1 MASKMLGI
9 EIGSDSLKM
18 ALVKKGTVTAM
29 AAERLPDHLV
39 REGRVVSPATMSQ
52 FVKTMLKKYRLPKGD
67 CALVLPPQVVVAQ
80 RLTMPV
86 MSEAELK
93 LNLPY
98 EFRDYVG
105 KDASEYDFDYI
116 VIGINDGVMDLY
128 AAAVRRQLVED
139 YYAIFKKAG
148 LTLKV
153 AMPAEMA
160 WLNIIANC
168 DNAPRKLC
176 IVDIGH
182 RTTRVNIFEHGNY
195 VMGKDIEYAGQLLDE
210 TIAAELGIDSHA
222 GRTHKETNNKK
233 VQSADFIQGAYGTVA
248 LEIMKALSFF
258 NYSSTS
264 EDGELQDL
272 YYCGGCASIE
282 PLRTAIIKSTG
293 MTAHHVCR
301 LLNMTETVSDMALS
315 CALAAGAGLQN
326 Q

>member
-18 ALVKKGTVTAM
+18 SLVKKGSVVAM
-29 AAERLPDHLV
+29 ASERLPDHLV

-52 FVKTMLKKYRLPKGD
+52 FVKEMLKKHKFPKGD
-67 CALVLPPQVVVAQ
+67 CALVLPAQVVVAQ

-116 VIGINDGVMDLY
+116 VIGIADGVMELY
-128 AAAVRRQLVED
+128 AAAVRRQIVED

-148 LTLKV
+148 LTLKL

-160 WLNIIANC
+160 WLNILQQAE
-168 DNAPRKLC
+168 NAPKKLC
-176 IVDIGH
+176 IIDIGH
-182 RTTRVNIFEHGNY
+182 RTTRVNIFENGNY
-195 VMGKDIEYAGQLLDE
+195 IMGKDIEYAGQLLDE
-210 TIAAELGIDSHA
+210 TIAAELNIDAHA

-233 VQSADFIQGAYGTVA
+233 VQSSDFIQGAYGAIA
-248 LEIMKALSFF
+248 LEIMKTLSFF
-258 NYSSTS
+258 SYSSSS

-272 YYCGGCASIE
+272 YYCGGCATIE
-282 PLRTAIIKSTG
+282 PLRTAIVKATG
-293 MTAHHVCR
+293 MTPHHICR
-301 LLNMTETVSDMALS
+301 LLNMTDTAGDMALG
-315 CALAAGAGLQN
+315 CALSAGAALQN

>member
-1 MASKMLGI
+1 MGSKMLGI

-18 ALVKKGTVTAM
+18 TLVKKGTVVAM
-29 AAERLPDHLV
+29 ASERLPDHLV

-52 FVKTMLKKYRLPKGD
+52 FVKDMLKKYRLPKGD
-67 CALVLPPQVVVAQ
+67 CALVLPPQTVVAQ

-105 KDASEYDFDYI
+105 KDSSEYDFDYI
-116 VIGINDGVMDLY
+116 VIGIDGGVMDLY

-148 LTLKV
+148 LTLKQ

-160 WLNIIANC
+160 WLNVIANAN
-168 DNAPRKLC
+168 DAPKKLC
-176 IVDIGH
+176 IIDIGH
-182 RTTRVNIFEHGNY
+182 RTTRVNIFENGNY

-210 TIAAELGIDSHA
+210 TIAAELNVDAHA

-233 VQSADFIQGAYGTVA
+233 VQSADFIQSAYGTIS
-248 LEIMKALSFF
+248 LEVMKTLSFF
-258 NYSSTS
+258 NYSTS
-264 EDGELQDL
+264 FDDGELQDL
-272 YYCGGCASIE
+272 YYTGGSAAIE
-282 PLRTAIIKSTG
+282 PLRIALVKATG
-293 MTAHHVCR
+293 MTPHHICR
-301 LLNMTETVSDMALS
+301 LLNMTETAGDMALG
-315 CALAAGAGLQN
+315 CALSAGAALQN

>member
-18 ALVKKGTVTAM
+18 TLVKKGTVVAM
-29 AAERLPDHLV
+29 ASERLPDHLV
-39 REGRVVSPATMSQ
+39 REGRVVSPATMSM
-52 FVKTMLKKYRLPKGD
+52 FVKDMLKKYRLPRGE
-67 CALVLPPQVVVAQ
+67 CSLVLPPQVVVAQ
-80 RLTMPV
+80 RLTMPL

-116 VIGINDGVMDLY
+116 VIGIDGGVMDLY

-148 LTLKV
+148 LTLKQ

-160 WLNIIANC
+160 WLNIIAKAEE
-168 DNAPRKLC
+168 APNKLC
-176 IVDIGH
+176 IIDIGH
-182 RTTRVNIFEHGNY
+182 HTTRVNIFENGNY

-210 TIAAELGIDSHA
+210 TIAAELGVDAHA

-233 VQSADFIQGAYGTVA
+233 VQSADFIQGAYGA
-248 LEIMKALSFF
+248 ISLEVMKTLSFF
-258 NYSSTS
+258 NYSSSS

-272 YYCGGCASIE
+272 YYCGGCAAIE
-282 PLRTAIIKSTG
+282 PLRTALVKATG
-293 MTAHHVCR
+293 MTPHHICR
-301 LLNMTETVSDMALS
+301 LLNMTETTGDMALG
-315 CALAAGAGLQN
+315 CALSAGAALQN
-326 Q
+326 P

>member
-9 EIGSDSLKM
+9 EIGTDSLKM
-18 ALVKKGTVTAM
+18 SLVKKGTVTAM
-29 AAERLPDHLV
+29 AVERLPDHLV
-39 REGRVVSPATMSQ
+39 QEGRVISPATMSQ
-52 FVKTMLKKYRLPKGD
+52 FIKTMLKKYKLPKGD

-86 MSEAELK
+86 MTEAELK

-105 KDASEYDFDYI
+105 KDSTEYDFDYI
-116 VIGINDGVMDLY
+116 VVGMRDGVMDLY
-128 AAAVRRQLVED
+128 AAAVRHQLVED

-148 LTLKV
+148 LTLKL

-160 WLNIIANC
+160 WLNIISLAE
-168 DNAPRKLC
+168 NAPKKLC
-176 IVDIGH
+176 IIDIGH
-182 RTTRVNIFEHGNY
+182 RTTRVNIFENGNY

-210 TIAAELGIDSHA
+210 TIAAELNIDSHA

-233 VQSADFIQGAYGTVA
+233 VHSADFLQGAYSTVA
-248 LEIMKALSFF
+248 MEIMKTLSFF
-258 NYSSTS
+258 NYSSSS

-272 YYCGGCASIE
+272 YYCGGCSSIE
-282 PLRTAIIKSTG
+282 PLRIAIVKATG
-293 MTAHHVCR
+293 MTPHHICR
-301 LLNMTETVSDMALS
+301 LLNMDETPSDMALS
-315 CALAAGAGLQN
+315 CALAAGAALQN

>member
-18 ALVKKGTVTAM
+18 TLVKKGTVVAM
-29 AAERLPDHLV
+29 ASERLPDHLV

-52 FVKTMLKKYRLPKGD
+52 FVKEMLKKYRLPKGE

-86 MSEAELK
+86 MTEAELK

-105 KDASEYDFDYI
+105 KDSSEYDFDYI
-116 VIGINDGVMDLY
+116 VIGIEGGVMELY
-128 AAAVRRQLVED
+128 AAACRRQLVED

-148 LTLKV
+148 LTLKQ

-160 WLNIIANC
+160 WLNLISAAKK
-168 DNAPRKLC
+168 APRKLC

-182 RTTRVNIFEHGNY
+182 RSTRVNIFENGNY

-210 TIAAELGIDSHA
+210 TIAAEMNIDPHA
-222 GRTHKETNNKK
+222 ARTHKELNNKK
-233 VQSADFIQGAYGTVA
+233 VQSADFLQGTYGMIA
-248 LEIMKALSFF
+248 LEIMKTLSFF
-258 NYSSTS
+258 NYSSSS

-272 YYCGGCASIE
+272 YYCGGCSSIE
-282 PLRTAIIKSTG
+282 PLRTAIVKATG
-293 MTAHHVCR
+293 MTPHHIFR
-301 LLNMTETVSDMALS
+301 LLDMTETVSDMAL
-315 CALAAGAGLQN
+315 CCGLAAGAALQK